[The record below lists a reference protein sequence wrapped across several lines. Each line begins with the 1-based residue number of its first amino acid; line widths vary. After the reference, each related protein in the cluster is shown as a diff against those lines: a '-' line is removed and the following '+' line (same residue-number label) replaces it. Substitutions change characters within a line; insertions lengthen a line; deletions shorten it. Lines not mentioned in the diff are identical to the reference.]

1 MKPSAT
7 PPPQHLRLSDLRGA
21 ARLATLGVQ
30 GAAKVAE
37 GVHTSVLRTIGL
49 PVRSAADGTAGGL
62 TGLIYGGVRRAAGLV
77 GSGIDAALNQLQGL
91 GPAKGEDVP
100 SSRQREA
107 ALAAINGV
115 LGDQLE
121 AEANPLATR
130 MSLRMNGAALD
141 FATLGKAPVG
151 GKILLLVH
159 GLCMNDMQW
168 QPKPALPT
176 KAQPESNPPSAAQ
189 DYAGWL
195 AQHLGYQPIFLRYNS
210 GRHISENGRELSAQ
224 LQRLVALW
232 PQPITE
238 IAVVAHSMGG
248 LVVRSACAHA
258 MQEPLGS
265 AASGHAGWLA
275 LLKKIAFLGTPHHG
289 APLERAGNFVDM
301 LLGATRWSAPLAK
314 LGQLRSAGIT
324 DLRRGN
330 LLAQDWAGQGRFDTG
345 ADTRTPVPLP
355 GGVACFAVAASTSY
369 IRSDLAAK
377 PLSQAHALRDRI
389 LGDGLVPVPSALGQ
403 HPDATRQ
410 LAFAPENL
418 WIAQGMSHLQLL
430 SDPRVGQRLL
440 AWFAPPNA
448 GA

>member
-1 MKPSAT
+1 MKPPA
-7 PPPQHLRLSDLRGA
+7 PPQQHLRLSDLRGA

-49 PVRSAADGTAGGL
+49 PVRSAKDGSAGGL

-91 GPAKGEDVP
+91 APVPGEAAP

-121 AEANPLATR
+121 AEGNPLATR

-141 FATLGKAPVG
+141 YAALGAAPVG

-168 QPKPALPT
+168 QPKQTLP
-176 KAQPESNPPSAAQ
+176 KGEPPTAAQ
-189 DYAGWL
+189 DYASWL
-195 AQHLGYQPIFLRYNS
+195 AQNLGYQPIYLRYNS
-210 GRHISENGRELSAQ
+210 GRHISDNGRELSAQ

-248 LVVRSACAHA
+248 LVVRSACAQA
-258 MQEPLGS
+258 LQQPLES
-265 AASGHAGWLA
+265 AASGHPGWPS
-275 LLKKIAFLGTPHHG
+275 LLRKIAFLGTPHHG
-289 APLERAGNFVDM
+289 APLERAGNLVDM
-301 LLGATRWSAPLAK
+301 LLEATRWSAPLAK

-355 GGVACFAVAASTSY
+355 PGVACFAVAASTTH
-369 IRSDLAAK
+369 IRSDLAGQ
-377 PLSQAHALRDRI
+377 PRSQNHALRDRV

-403 HPDATRQ
+403 HPDEARQ
-410 LAFAPENL
+410 LAFTPEHL
-418 WIAQGMSHLQLL
+418 WIAQGMGHLQLL
-430 SDPRVGQRLL
+430 SDARVGQRLL
-440 AWFAPPNA
+440 AWFAQPNP